1 MRKILGPVLLVIL
14 ALISLLLLQQQKG
27 SEPTATPPPSSTT
40 SATRPPT
47 PRVSPPPSSTSSTSS
62 PRVSTP
68 TLPPSP
74 GADGEGEGSPVPAT
88 ATPTPAGTA
97 QAAHWASATAL
108 AGRFLKAFARPA
120 VGTSPAA
127 WWSSVQPYLTT
138 QAVADYAGTDPAN
151 VPFTATTGPGVIV
164 PVDAPDSLVTAVLVP
179 TDAGPYLVEI
189 RSTPDG
195 LRVARAT
202 PQARR

>member
-14 ALISLLLLQQQKG
+14 ALISLLLLQHQK
-27 SEPTATPPPSSTT
+27 SNEPTATPTPASTT
-40 SATRPPT
+40 STSRPPA
-47 PRVSPPPSSTSSTSS
+47 PHVSPPPSSATSTSS
-62 PRVSTP
+62 PRVSSP
-68 TLPPSP
+68 TLPATP
-74 GADGEGEGSPVPAT
+74 GADGEAEGSPVPAT

-97 QAAHWASATAL
+97 QAAHWAAAADL

-127 WWSSVQPYLTT
+127 WWSTVQPYLTT

-151 VPFTATTGPGVIV
+151 VPFTSTTGLGVIV
-164 PVDAPDSLVTAVLVP
+164 PVDAPDSVVTAVLVP

-189 RSTPDG
+189 RSTPEG

-202 PQARR
+202 PQDRR